1 MSGESRGA
9 VAASDIPTPAL
20 WADPPQKGREECLN
34 ATDGSGVGC
43 FGPRIA
49 VPGEIDHGG
58 DAAGG
63 GQVAEGLH
71 GFAHEG
77 RAGPVAAQ
85 GHVLARDGGRP
96 GGGGLLPGIDVHAIG
111 VDVSVQAVGAQIW
124 KFLWSDISNF
134 QAYVPGSYQMV
145 VGFDYFPPPE
155 RRLSLKSYNRTLTA
169 GRGSLW
175 PGWEVEPEP
184 LADMLNRARSKWWTA

>member
-1 MSGESRGA
+1 MRGSLEKPPIVLGRSKRDALIGTLVLLALPIFPFLREMRVTPESETA
-9 VAASDIPTPAL
+9 AKFMIVLSVA
-20 WADPPQKGREECLN
+20 
-34 ATDGSGVGC
+34 
-43 FGPRIA
+43 
-49 VPGEIDHGG
+49 
-58 DAAGG
+58 
-63 GQVAEGLH
+63 
-71 GFAHEG
+71 
-77 RAGPVAAQ
+77 
-85 GHVLARDGGRP
+85 
-96 GGGGLLPGIDVHAIG
+96 GLLLMACQLRWTRLEIGPEGISQRVLLKT
-111 VDVSVQAVGAQIW
+111 W

-155 RRLSLKSYNRTLTA
+155 RRLSLKSYNRTLAA